1 MAAETHFSGAT
12 VRGVRDVASDV
23 RMVEIEPD
31 AGARPYPTGSHL
43 DIAVEIEGLP
53 DVRSYSLV
61 GGGPVDGA
69 YRIAVKEIED
79 SRGGSVFV
87 RALQPGARVEV
98 SEPKSHFELEY
109 GRPEYLL
116 VAGGIGIT
124 PIVGMAHALS
134 RHGRPFRLLYA
145 ARTREQMPFLDEL
158 RQLLGERLELFVSSE
173 GRRLD
178 LDGELER
185 LHPSGELYLCGPLRL
200 RDHAQRVWREKG
212 RRADRLRFETFA
224 SGGRFAPEP
233 FEVRVHDQDDRELTV
248 PRNRTML
255 DALRDKGVEVMSD
268 CLRGEC
274 GLCQVTVLDAEGE
287 LDHRDVF
294 LSEEEQA
301 EGKKLITCV
310 SRAVG
315 GTVTIDSGFRADPE
329 RRPRRRDSNSTR
341 MSCSNAVSAS

>member
-1 MAAETHFSGAT
+1 MQAEPHFSPAT
-12 VRGVRDVASDV
+12 IRAVRDVASDV
-23 RMVEIEPD
+23 RMIEIEPD
-31 AGARPYPTGSHL
+31 WEAHTYPTGSHL

-61 GGGPVDGA
+61 GHGPVDGA
-69 YRIAVKEIED
+69 YRIAVKEIPD

-87 RALQPGARVEV
+87 RSLEPGTRVEV
-98 SEPKSHFELEY
+98 SAPQSHFELQY

-124 PIVGMAHALS
+124 PILGMAHALV

-145 ARTREQMPFLDEL
+145 ARTREQMPFVDEL
-158 RQLLGERLELFVSSE
+158 RELVGDRLELFVSSE
-173 GRRLD
+173 GNRLD
-178 LDGELER
+178 IAAEIDK
-185 LHPSGELYLCGPLRL
+185 LHPDGELYLCGPLRL
-200 RDHAQRVWREKG
+200 RDAAQKAWRAKG
-212 RRADRLRFETFA
+212 RRPDRLQFETFA

-233 FEVRVHDQDDRELTV
+233 FVVRVHDQGDRELTV

-255 DALRDKGVEVMSD
+255 DALRDNDVDLMWD

-274 GLCQVTVLDAEGE
+274 GLCQVTVLEVEGE

-301 EGKKLITCV
+301 EGGKIVTCV

-315 GTVTIDSGFRADPE
+315 GAVTIDSGYRPDPE
-329 RRPRRRDSNSTR
+329 RESARREVT
-341 MSCSNAVSAS
+341 VE